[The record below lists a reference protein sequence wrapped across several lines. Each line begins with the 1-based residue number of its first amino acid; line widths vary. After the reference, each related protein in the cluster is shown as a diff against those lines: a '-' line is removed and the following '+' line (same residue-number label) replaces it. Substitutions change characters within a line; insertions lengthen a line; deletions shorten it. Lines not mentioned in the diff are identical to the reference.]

1 MKKVKRFFAA
11 LLACVS
17 ITAFAVGFSACEETT
32 NVGQNNSESSS
43 GSNGSNSSNGSN
55 NGDNSN
61 DSGNGGTEQETEY
74 TVTYIAVV

>member
-1 MKKVKRFFAA
+1 MKTVNRFFAT

-17 ITAFAVGFSACEETT
+17 VTALAVGFSACEETT
-32 NVGQNNSESSS
+32 NAGQNNSESSS
-43 GSNGSNSSNGSN
+43 DSNGSN